1 MYDQTKA
8 EQLHPYSEEEQHQRQ
23 HDIAFPEWRPIIIDG
38 KDTGYTIS
46 NTGECCNPK
55 GLILKPHAIN
65 SGYLTYNIYGVC
77 TLAHRLV
84 AIAFVPNPDSEHKIQ
99 VNHINSN
106 RQDNW
111 YKNLEWVTQS
121 ENMRHSVESGFL
133 LKSMHRGSDRP
144 GAKHTETDVRKVCE
158 LFEKGYRP
166 AEVVKATGFSMHFVY
181 GILKGKKWSHISKN
195 YNLIDRCG
203 EPLYTEQQIH
213 ECCKYL
219 SECKSNRWIAEKMGI
234 PRHMPAQVRK
244 GNLRPDISSQ
254 YTFPQTPQRDGVR
267 SLPIETV
274 HKICR
279 LLELDVGVTEITR
292 IFPEIGKAN
301 IHQIK
306 NGKQYRDISRQYKIP
321 GPTKVKGVKTG
332 RVQPGTSKSG
342 KVARL
347 NVGYDYDRVIAALT
361 DHKPVTTV
369 C

>member
-55 GLILKPHAIN
+55 GLVIKPYAN
-65 SGYLTYNIYGVC
+65 NNGYLMYDIRDIKR
-77 TLAHRLV
+77 LAHRLV
-84 AIAFVPNPDSEHKIQ
+84 AEAFIPNLDNKPH

-111 YKNLEWVTQS
+111 YKNLEWVTPS
-121 ENMRHSVESGFL
+121 ENMQHSVKSGFL
-133 LKSMHRGSDRP
+133 LEGLHRGSDRP
-144 GAKHTETDVRKVCE
+144 GAKHTEDDARKVCE
-158 LFEKGYRP
+158 LFEQGYRP
-166 AEVVKATGFSMHFVY
+166 GEVVKATGFSMHFVY
-181 GILKGKKWSHISKN
+181 GILKGKKWSHISKD

-219 SECKSNRWIAEKMGI
+219 SECKSNMWIAEKMGI

-267 SLPIETV
+267 LIPNDTI

-279 LLELDVGVTEITR
+279 LLELEIGPTEITR
-292 IFPEIGKAN
+292 IFPEVSTATI
-301 IHQIK
+301 QLIK
-306 NGKQYRDISRQYKIP
+306 NGTQYRDISRQYKMP
-321 GPTKVKGVKTG
+321 GSSKVKGVRTG